1 MCADSTTPSY
11 LAVSGGLAGTC
22 AVVSIIPIAAA
33 ARVEALQEG
42 LLRRLALAGSASD
55 LKIAL
60 LRCSLGCYVADCAC
74 PTQNNKK
81 EQAWK
86 EVALHPPL
94 FAEPAGPAGAAEE
107 ELLLLN
113 AAAVGQHHIRFARLR
128 ESVYVLILDDSSS
141 TPSYSTISDRL
152 A

>member
-60 LRCSLGCYVADCAC
+60 LRCSLGCYVAD
-74 PTQNNKK
+74 
-81 EQAWK
+81 
-86 EVALHPPL
+86 
-94 FAEPAGPAGAAEE
+94 
-107 ELLLLN
+107 
-113 AAAVGQHHIRFARLR
+113 
-128 ESVYVLILDDSSS
+128 
-141 TPSYSTISDRL
+141 
-152 A
+152 